1 MIGIIHITQPHYA
14 EACVYTTDGQEY
26 IINGYQNI
34 GKCFHLD
41 KVEIEEIN
49 NEYKVS
55 KIIETKNRLIAGELH
70 IMSKYKFGFNRKKMP
85 IYRFVPLDWKYPDFL
100 VASSMKGKNKYILI
114 QLMNWTS
121 KFPNGQIKKIYEE
134 FDYEMLLHKWDLFPR
149 KQIPDIPNRELH
161 IKNHIDYRDLE
172 IFSIDPEGSL
182 DVDDALSIQKIDE
195 NSWKIGIHIADVS
208 HYFNEFKIEQ
218 MASIYLPNRVI
229 NMIPDVYAN
238 EICSLREGK
247 DSFAFTVWV
256 TIDNNGDIIDYR
268 AEKTLIQNRKQYS
281 YQEAHTKFINTDLFR
296 VSQIIGKQRFHMN
309 VIDCHH
315 MVEVYMLLCNHLV
328 ALMLKDD
335 EQMVYRT
342 HELNKI
348 EIDTVPN
355 ELKDIVKIINSNSAV
370 YTHEKGEHQSLDL
383 DYYTH
388 FTSPIR
394 RYVDLYVHQLLAK
407 KIYQEE
413 VKATIDLDKINN
425 FNQRV
430 KKLEREIHKREFI
443 QMILD
448 KGVLELKA
456 HVLRIE
462 ERHLTLYFDKNK
474 IIYRFRVF
482 DKLLDHLIDVKIND
496 DYIKYINKHTNQE
509 IDVKMY
515 QEIDVYIVS
524 KYDDRNIKID
534 IVKNFI

>member
-1 MIGIIHITQPHYA
+1 MIGVIHITKPHYA
-14 EACVYTTDGQEY
+14 EASVYTTDDQEFV
-26 IINGYQNI
+26 ITGYQNI

-41 KVEIEEIN
+41 KVEVEEIN
-49 NEYKVS
+49 GEYKVS
-55 KIIETKNRLIAGELH
+55 KVIESRNKQVAGELQ

-85 IYRFVPLDWKYPDFL
+85 IYRFVPLDWKYPDFM
-100 VASSMKGKNKYILI
+100 VASSMKGENKYILV

-121 KFPNGQIKKIYEE
+121 KFPNGQIKKVYQE
-134 FDYEMLLHKWDLFPR
+134 FDYEMLIYKWDLSFR
-149 KQIPDIPNRELH
+149 KQLPDLPNRDLV
-161 IKNHIDYRDLE
+161 IKNHMDYRDLE
-172 IFSIDPEGSL
+172 VFSIDPEGSL
-182 DVDDALSIQKIDE
+182 DVDDALSIQKID

-208 HYFNEFKIEQ
+208 HYFNEFNIKQ

-256 TIDNNGDIIDYR
+256 TVNNKGKIMDYQ
-268 AEKTLIQNRKQYS
+268 AEKTLIHNRKQYS
-281 YQEAHTKFINTDLFR
+281 YHEADQKFINSDLFK
-296 VSQIIGKQRFHMN
+296 VSQMIGKQRFQIN
-309 VIDCHH
+309 VTDCHH

-335 EQMVYRT
+335 EQMIYRT

-348 EIDTVPN
+348 EMKNVPN
-355 ELKDIVKIINSNSAV
+355 ELKDVVKILNSKSAV
-370 YTHEKGEHQSLDL
+370 YTLEKGEHQSLDL

-394 RYVDLYVHQLLAK
+394 RYVDIYIHQLLAK

-413 VKATIDLDKINN
+413 IEMDIDLDVIND

-430 KKLEREIHKREFI
+430 KKLERDIHKREFI

-448 KGVLELKA
+448 KGVLKLKA
-456 HVLRIE
+456 HVLKIE
-462 ERHLTLYFDKNK
+462 ERHLTLYFDKDK

-482 DKLLDHLIDVKIND
+482 DKLLDNMINVNIDD
-496 DYIKYINKHTNQE
+496 DSVKYINKHNGKE
-509 IDVKMY
+509 IEIKLY
-515 QEIDVYIVS
+515 QEMDVSIVS
-524 KYDDRNIKID
+524 KYDNRNIKID
-534 IVKNFI
+534 IMKDFV